1 MIVITRG
8 FPIMLQDKDFK
19 LIKDKKIR
27 NLYQTIYSHL
37 KHIDQLQTVDELK
50 AHETLFKAYKNGY
63 TSNHKMFKAL
73 LKEHL
78 SNPYI
83 YMDWFQVFITSKI
96 DYLNRPKLK
105 HLDELLKYC
114 ELQSTFGYLFLITD
128 TLAKHHVGFINLISR
143 IDILSYILIHD
154 LDLDKTHL
162 PYYPQNLIQDFGI
175 EYAMDG
181 RLMKNEKYI
190 ALWEYIHFK
199 IRGFIKE
206 LDTALIQ
213 FQAHEVTLIT
223 FYIEHIGLKLKQ
235 KRTYLMDYIKTL

>member
-1 MIVITRG
+1 
-8 FPIMLQDKDFK
+8 MLQDKDLK

-37 KHIDQLQTVDELK
+37 KHIEQLQTVDEIK

-63 TSNHKMFKAL
+63 TSDHKMFKAL

-78 SNPYI
+78 ANPYI
-83 YMDWFQVFITSKI
+83 YIDWFQVFITSKI

-105 HLDELLKYC
+105 QLDDLLKYC
-114 ELQSTFGYLFLITD
+114 ELQSSFGYLFLITD
-128 TLAKHHVGFINLISR
+128 TLAKHHVSFINLISR

-154 LDLDKTHL
+154 LNLDKNNL
-162 PYYPQNLIQDFGI
+162 PYYPQNLILDFGI

-181 RLMKNEKYI
+181 SLMKNEKYI

-199 IRGFIKE
+199 IQGFIKE
-206 LDTALIQ
+206 LDTTLIQ

-223 FYIEHIGLKLKQ
+223 FYIENIDSKLKQ
-235 KRTYLMDYIKTL
+235 KRRDLMDYLKTL